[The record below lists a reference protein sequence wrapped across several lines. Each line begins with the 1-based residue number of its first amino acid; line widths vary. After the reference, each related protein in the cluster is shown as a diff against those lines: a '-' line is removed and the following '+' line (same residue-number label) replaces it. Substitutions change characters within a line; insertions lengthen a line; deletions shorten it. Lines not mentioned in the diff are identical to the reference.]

1 MRWARRGGAGTVTR
15 VALSLFGV
23 LVVLLVLAQVIL
35 PRIAAS
41 RISSRI
47 GRYGHVTSVHVSAW
61 PAVKLLWK
69 DADRVTVR
77 ASSIA
82 VDPARTDEL
91 LSEARGTSRLD
102 LRATSAREGPLVV
115 SDVHVTKRGSKLHAS
130 AFASAAD
137 VRAALPPGFDVR
149 LVSSSGGKVQLRAS
163 GGLFGVGASVDA
175 VAEAR
180 EGKLVVHPR
189 GPLIEALK
197 LTLFD
202 EPDVRLTGLAA
213 HEATGAGGEAGYE
226 LEASA
231 TLR

>member
-1 MRWARRGGAGTVTR
+1 MRRGGGGKLVR
-15 VALSLFGV
+15 VVLWLIGV
-23 LVVLLVLAQVIL
+23 LVVLLALAQLFL

-69 DADRVTVR
+69 DADNVTVR
-77 ASSIA
+77 ASSVS
-82 VDPARTDEL
+82 VDPAQTDRL
-91 LSEARGTSRLD
+91 LTEARGVAKLE
-102 LRATSAREGPLVV
+102 LRAERAREGPLAV
-115 SDVHVTKRGSKLHAS
+115 SDVHVEKRAHELHAS

-137 VRAALPPGFDVR
+137 VRAALPPGFDVQ
-149 LVSSSGGKVQLRAS
+149 LLSSERGTVEVRAS
-163 GGLFGVGASVDA
+163 GGLFGVGASVTA

-180 EGKLVVHPR
+180 EGKLVVRPR
-189 GPLIEALK
+189 GALIEAFK

-202 EPDVRLTGLAA
+202 EPDVQLTALAA
-213 HEATGAGGEAGYE
+213 RAATGAGGEAGYE

>member
-1 MRWARRGGAGTVTR
+1 MRAARRGGAGTVTR
-15 VALSLFGV
+15 VALSLLGV
-23 LVVLLVLAQVIL
+23 LVVLLGLVQIFL

-47 GRYGHVTSVHVSAW
+47 GRYGKVTSVHVSAW

-69 DADRVTVR
+69 DADSVTVR
-77 ASSIA
+77 ATRISI
-82 VDPARTDEL
+82 DPPQTDEL
-91 LSEARGTSRLD
+91 LSEARGTSKLD
-102 LRATSAREGPLVV
+102 LRASSAREGPLAV
-115 SDVHVTKRGSKLHAS
+115 SDVRLTKRGRKLRAS

-137 VRAALPPGFDVR
+137 VRAALPPGFDVQ
-149 LVSSSGGKVQLRAS
+149 LIGSEGGRVEVRAS

-189 GPLIEALK
+189 APLLEAFK

-213 HEATGAGGEAGYE
+213 REATGAGGEAGYE